1 MAPQVTLERSTGS
14 ASAAFDTGLN
24 FSDGLQ
30 PDQTL
35 GGTGEV
41 VLRLTGTNSIAQ
53 RFVRV
58 RSTVGSLTIGENVT
72 VRSADDSQ
80 YVTLGGVQPLIIEG
94 TVSSQSTASSL
105 NTLLVTG
112 STVTNEGTL
121 QSLAGELHVNNL
133 TLNLGQTL
141 IDGGDFV
148 VNGTYSVDQPVSING
163 GLDLDGSYTIDQPVS
178 LLSGSLTFSGDW
190 DNESTIDQSGGTI
203 HLGDTFTVADLGTFT
218 GDTGTVN
225 IFGDLDD
232 PGQTL
237 TIDART
243 WQLDG
248 GQIIGLTLADGGAGG
263 SFQVTSNDGTLDGVT
278 LAVDSTLQQG
288 AQVTVLKDLILD
300 NATLTLQR
308 LTTSSNVEFD
318 TGLNFSDVDQPNQT
332 LGGSGEVVLQQSG
345 NGNVASRLLRV
356 HSTVGSLTIGENVT
370 VRSTSDS
377 RFVTLGGVFPLIIEG
392 TVSSRATSSPPT
404 LLVTGSTVT
413 NNGTLESRTGTLDV
427 DNLIGNLGQTSING
441 GDLLVSGSF
450 SVDQPVTINGGLDLD
465 GSYTIDQPVSLL
477 SGRLTLSGDW
487 DNESTIDQ
495 SAGTINLG
503 GVFTVDDL
511 GATVP
516 TNFTGSGGTVNIIG
530 TLSAG
535 VNSVLLINSE
545 RTWQLNGGTIQDVT
559 IDDDNN
565 GGAPATLQVTSNDG
579 ALDGVILGVDTT
591 MVTGAV
597 VTVTNDLILDDV
609 TLRLSRAGNIN
620 TPDDIDLRFSGGSQ
634 TLGGV
639 GVVELLNSFGVN
651 ALERY
656 LRVRPADG
664 ADLLIDSGITVQNDP
679 SSVFYDVG
687 GGIPACR
694 SRLPEL

>member
-1 MAPQVTLERSTGS
+1 M
-14 ASAAFDTGLN
+14 
-24 FSDGLQ
+24 
-30 PDQTL
+30 
-35 GGTGEV
+35 
-41 VLRLTGTNSIAQ
+41 
-53 RFVRV
+53 
-58 RSTVGSLTIGENVT
+58 
-72 VRSADDSQ
+72 
-80 YVTLGGVQPLIIEG
+80 
-94 TVSSQSTASSL
+94 
-105 NTLLVTG
+105 
-112 STVTNEGTL
+112 
-121 QSLAGELHVNNL
+121 
-133 TLNLGQTL
+133 
-141 IDGGDFV
+141 
-148 VNGTYSVDQPVSING
+148 
-163 GLDLDGSYTIDQPVS
+163 
-178 LLSGSLTFSGDW
+178 
-190 DNESTIDQSGGTI
+190 
-203 HLGDTFTVADLGTFT
+203 
-218 GDTGTVN
+218 
-225 IFGDLDD
+225 
-232 PGQTL
+232 
-237 TIDART
+237 
-243 WQLDG
+243 
-248 GQIIGLTLADGGAGG
+248 
-263 SFQVTSNDGTLDGVT
+263 TSNDGTLDGVT

-345 NGNVASRLLRV
+345 DGNVPSRLLRV

-392 TVSSRATSSPPT
+392 TVSSQATSSPPT

-495 SAGTINLG
+495 GAGTINLG

-656 LRVRPADG
+656 LRIRPADG

-679 SSVFYDVG
+679 SSVFYNIGGSQPADHDCRNCDRPEGQASNNSLRVTGSSVTNNGLLESLTGTLDVDNLIGNLGQTLIDGGDLLVSGSFSVDQPVTINGGLDLDGSYTIDQPVSLLSGRLTLSGDWDNERTIDQDAGTINWG
-687 GGIPACR
+687 GGLRWMILVPR
-694 SRLPEL
+694 SRRTLPAAAGPSTSSVRSVPV